1 VTVPGAS
8 HLAFTDAPLYLP
20 PLPDVVGGLGRR
32 GGPQVSAA
40 ATREFLDAVRAGR
53 APRLEAFGDVAARP

>member
-32 GGPQVSAA
+32 GGPRVTAA
-40 ATREFLDAVRAGR
+40 ATGEFLEAVRAGR
-53 APRLEAFGDVAARP
+53 APRLGAFGRVTARP